1 MGWIFSKWM
10 PRNFWTVFEV
20 IVENNLGIAV
30 NDLSEIKDRLLEISD
45 MQYNTMA
52 QNVKKISNKLRN
64 GYYIKAALE
73 SIDR

>member
-1 MGWIFSKWM
+1 
-10 PRNFWTVFEV
+10 
-20 IVENNLGIAV
+20 
-30 NDLSEIKDRLLEISD
+30 